1 MYADIVQRPEYRA
14 AKTETALG
22 LLPELLEEA
31 SGRVD
36 ATAGQKRLVG
46 QQAVLVSNNPYAT
59 RDPLA
64 GGRRP
69 GLDRGKLGVI
79 GLRVENAAQAADL
92 AVRGER
98 APGLTVQTAR
108 RVEITAGADTL
119 PVAVDGEALALSP
132 PVVCTVR
139 RHALRVLVPRIR
151 PGSVAPSSPLN
162 WRWITALAL
171 GRAR

>member
-1 MYADIVQRPEYRA
+1 M
-14 AKTETALG
+14 
-22 LLPELLEEA
+22 
-31 SGRVD
+31 
-36 ATAGQKRLVG
+36 
-46 QQAVLVSNNPYAT
+46 
-59 RDPLA
+59 
-64 GGRRP
+64 
-69 GLDRGKLGVI
+69 I

-98 APGLTVQTAR
+98 APGLTDQTAR